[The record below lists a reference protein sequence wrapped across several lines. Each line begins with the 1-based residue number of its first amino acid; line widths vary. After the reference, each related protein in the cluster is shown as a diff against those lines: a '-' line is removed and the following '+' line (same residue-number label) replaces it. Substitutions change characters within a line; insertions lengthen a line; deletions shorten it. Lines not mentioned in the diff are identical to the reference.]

1 MFNNFKT
8 ITIMEL
14 KSIVA
19 HYATRNEKG
28 VEIDLERLS
37 QDKKFRSEV
46 VNAVVKRVS
55 KIPQVCIVFPSFKSG
70 ESDKSLGS
78 LINELALTLQFES
91 LVTGNLEQI
100 KNLRM
105 PAENVILI
113 KHSFRNGKKLKEQIE
128 EIKAQGCNVSVI
140 CLIAH
145 SGAKVEAFA
154 HENNVTVEALVYT
167 DEINYI

>member
-1 MFNNFKT
+1 MD
-8 ITIMEL
+8 L
-14 KSIVA
+14 KNIVA
-19 HYATRNEKG
+19 HYAARSEKG

-46 VNAVVKRVS
+46 VKAVIKRVE
-55 KIPQVCIVFPSFKSG
+55 KIPHACIVFPSFKSG
-70 ESDKSLGS
+70 DSQNPLGE

-100 KNLRM
+100 KSLRM

-113 KHSFRNGKKLKEQIE
+113 KHSFRSGKKLKEQIE
-128 EIKAQGCNVSVI
+128 QIKAQGCNVSVI

-154 HENNVTVEALVYT
+154 HENDVTVEALVYT

>member
-1 MFNNFKT
+1 MD
-8 ITIMEL
+8 L
-14 KSIVA
+14 KNIVA
-19 HYATRNEKG
+19 HYATRNGKG
-28 VEIDLERLS
+28 VEIDLEGLS

-46 VNAVVKRVS
+46 VKEVVKRVA
-55 KIPQVCIVFPSFKSG
+55 KIPHTCIVFPSFKSG
-70 ESDKSLGS
+70 DSKNPLGN

-100 KNLRM
+100 SNLRM

-113 KHSFRNGKKLKEQIE
+113 KHSFRSGKELKKQIEQI
-128 EIKAQGCNVSVI
+128 KSHVGNVRVI

-145 SGAKVEAFA
+145 SGAKIEAFA
-154 HENNVTVEALVYT
+154 HENDVTVEALVCT